1 MILFFYQLWEATS
14 IIKSDF
20 LRQVTEFVLLYREL
34 DWVFTFLE
42 MQIVW
47 EMLQVK
53 YLYKKKNNNLMIA
66 ISFIKIICG

>member
-1 MILFFYQLWEATS
+1 MILFFYQLWEATN

-20 LRQVTEFVLLYREL
+20 LRQVTEFVLLYRGL

-42 MQIVW
+42 MQIAW

-53 YLYKKKNNNLMIA
+53 YQYKIKNNHLVIS
-66 ISFIKIICG
+66 ISFNKIICG

>member
-1 MILFFYQLWEATS
+1 MILFFYQLWEATN

-20 LRQVTEFVLLYREL
+20 LRQVTEFVLLYRGL

-42 MQIVW
+42 MQIAW

-53 YLYKKKNNNLMIA
+53 YQYKIKNNHLMIS
-66 ISFIKIICG
+66 ISFNKIICG

>member
-53 YLYKKKNNNLMIA
+53 YQYKKKNNNLMIA

>member
-1 MILFFYQLWEATS
+1 MILFFYQLWEATN

-20 LRQVTEFVLLYREL
+20 LRQVTEFVLLYQEL

-53 YLYKKKNNNLMIA
+53 YQYKKKNNNLMIA

>member
-1 MILFFYQLWEATS
+1 MILFFYQLWEATN

-20 LRQVTEFVLLYREL
+20 LRQVTEFVLLYQEL